1 MFHLR
6 FGLSDHLKALLDFV
20 FGSRRRVKKVRIFRA
35 WFSQE
40 CQQPYSP
47 VASWMEDTDVA
58 LNDEGQQ
65 YGNLDEV
72 SAIARAPRKC
82 LVIWCGDHKQTP
94 GGLRILEVSRGV
106 LGASSV
112 SWVYLWGILG
122 HFGWIL
128 GYLGSIFGGSWGDLG
143 GILGHFGGILG
154 DLK

>member
-106 LGASSV
+106 LGASWGILSGSWGILGLSLGDLGAFWVDLGV

-122 HFGWIL
+122 
-128 GYLGSIFGGSWGDLG
+128 
-143 GILGHFGGILG
+143 
-154 DLK
+154 